1 MNMPPKSAVSAEGA
15 SNMTR
20 SLAILAVL
28 LAALTTRAAAP
39 TTAPSDNLGAM
50 ELRAQTAFD
59 KGDYATALPLFMN
72 LEKKLADKPDKLGPI
87 QEKIRV
93 CKKNLLKDPPK
104 DLQQFLSSKPED
116 RSSPER
122 RTPHVRPKDGQVLEV
137 AIKDLGNFEYDAE
150 KGGNLPEDVTK
161 LNGAK
166 IRTHGFMIPLDQAD
180 NITEFALVPS
190 LFACC
195 FGAPPQVQHTMVVR
209 TPKGKA
215 VGYFPD
221 EITIEGLLKVEE
233 KKEDGLI
240 ISVFEVDCTSVKPM
254 PK

>member
-1 MNMPPKSAVSAEGA
+1 MVRLLIS
-15 SNMTR
+15 
-20 SLAILAVL
+20 AILVGVL
-28 LAALTTRAAAP
+28 SASAMAQTTK
-39 TTAPSDNLGAM
+39 PSQETIGAM

-72 LEKKLADKPDKLGPI
+72 VEKKLTDIGAKPDKLGPI

-104 DLQQFLSSKPED
+104 DLQNFLSAKPEENVT
-116 RSSPER
+116 PEKR
-122 RTPHVRPKDGQVLEV
+122 KPHVRPKDGVALEL

-150 KGGNLPEDVTK
+150 KGGNLPEDVK
-161 LNGAK
+161 ALHGAK

-195 FGAPPQVQHTMVVR
+195 FGQPPQVQHTMVVH

-221 EITIEGLLKVEE
+221 EIVVEGTLVVNE

-240 ISVFEVDCTSVKPM
+240 ISVFEVNCLSVKPM
-254 PK
+254 AK

>member
-1 MNMPPKSAVSAEGA
+1 MLRLAGIAILMATLGASVLAQTTKPASAETIA
-15 SNMTR
+15 
-20 SLAILAVL
+20 
-28 LAALTTRAAAP
+28 
-39 TTAPSDNLGAM
+39 AM

-72 LEKKLADKPDKLGPI
+72 AEKKLIEGGAKPERLGPL

-104 DLQQFLSSKPED
+104 DLQNFQNQTPAAD
-116 RSSPER
+116 TTSPEKR
-122 RTPHVRPKDGQVLEV
+122 KPHVVPKDGKALEL

-150 KGGNLPEDVTK
+150 K
-161 LNGAK
+161 
-166 IRTHGFMIPLDQAD
+166 
-180 NITEFALVPS
+180 
-190 LFACC
+190 
-195 FGAPPQVQHTMVVR
+195 PPQVQHTIVVH

-221 EITIEGLLKVEE
+221 EIVVEGTLVVNE

-240 ISVFEVDCTSVKPM
+240 ISVFEVNCTSVKPM
-254 PK
+254 AK

>member
-1 MNMPPKSAVSAEGA
+1 MVRLLVSAVLIGTLSASA
-15 SNMTR
+15 MAQSTK
-20 SLAILAVL
+20 
-28 LAALTTRAAAP
+28 
-39 TTAPSDNLGAM
+39 PSQSENIGAM

-72 LEKKLADKPDKLGPI
+72 LEKKLADKPDKLGPL

-104 DLQQFLSSKPED
+104 DLQNFLTQKPQD
-116 RSSPER
+116 NSTPEKR
-122 RTPHVRPKDGQVLEV
+122 KPHVRPKDGQVMEL
-137 AIKDLGNFEYDAE
+137 AIKELGNFDYDAE
-150 KGGNLPEDVTK
+150 KGGNLPEDVK
-161 LNGAK
+161 ALNGVK

-195 FGAPPQVQHTMVVR
+195 FGQPPQVQHTMVVH

-221 EITIEGLLKVEE
+221 EIIVEGTLKVDE

-240 ISVFEVDCTSVKPM
+240 VSVFEMDCNSVKPM
-254 PK
+254 AK

>member
-1 MNMPPKSAVSAEGA
+1 MVRLLVSAVLIGTLSASA
-15 SNMTR
+15 M
-20 SLAILAVL
+20 AQ
-28 LAALTTRAAAP
+28 TTK
-39 TTAPSDNLGAM
+39 PSQSENIGAM

-72 LEKKLADKPDKLGPI
+72 LEKKLADKPDKLGPL

-104 DLQQFLSSKPED
+104 DLQNFLTQKPQD
-116 RSSPER
+116 NSTPEKR
-122 RTPHVRPKDGQVLEV
+122 KPHVRPKDGQVMEL
-137 AIKDLGNFEYDAE
+137 AIKELGNFDYDAE
-150 KGGNLPEDVTK
+150 KGGNLPEDVK
-161 LNGAK
+161 ALNGVK

-195 FGAPPQVQHTMVVR
+195 FGQPPQVQHTMVVH

-221 EITIEGLLKVEE
+221 EIIVEGTLKVDE

-240 ISVFEVDCTSVKPM
+240 VSVFEMDCNSVKPM
-254 PK
+254 AK

>member
-1 MNMPPKSAVSAEGA
+1 MLRVAGIAMLMAMLGA
-15 SNMTR
+15 SAMGQ
-20 SLAILAVL
+20 
-28 LAALTTRAAAP
+28 TTK
-39 TTAPSDNLGAM
+39 PSQADVAAM

-59 KGDYATALPLFMN
+59 KGDYATALPLLMN
-72 LEKKLADKPDKLGPI
+72 VEKKLTGGGGKSDRLGPV

-104 DLQQFLSSKPED
+104 DLRNFLNQTPADNATPEK
-116 RSSPER
+116 RK
-122 RTPHVRPKDGQVLEV
+122 PHVKPKEGQALEL

-150 KGGNLPEDVTK
+150 KGGNIPEDVK
-161 LNGAK
+161 NLNGAK

-195 FGAPPQVQHTMVVR
+195 FGQPPQVQHTMVVH

-221 EITIEGLLKVEE
+221 EIVIEGTLVVNE
-233 KKEDGLI
+233 KKEDGLV
-240 ISVFEVDCTSVKPM
+240 ISVFEVNCQSVKPM
-254 PK
+254 AK

>member
-1 MNMPPKSAVSAEGA
+1 MVRLLAIAVLVVAMGA
-15 SNMTR
+15 SAMAQTTKPSQSENIP
-20 SLAILAVL
+20 AIEA
-28 LAALTTRAAAP
+28 
-39 TTAPSDNLGAM
+39 
-50 ELRAQTAFD
+50 RAQLAFD

-72 LEKKLADKPDKLGPI
+72 LEKKLAGKPDQLGPI

-104 DLQQFLSSKPED
+104 DLKNFLTQTPTDNATPEK
-116 RSSPER
+116 RK
-122 RTPHVRPKDGQVLEV
+122 PHVRPKDGGIYEV
-137 AIKDLGNFEYDAE
+137 AIKDVGNFEYDAE
-150 KGGNLPEDVTK
+150 KGGNIPEDVK
-161 LNGAK
+161 NLNGVK

-195 FGAPPQVQHTMVVR
+195 FGQPPQVQHTMVVH

-221 EITIEGLLKVEE
+221 EIVVEGTLVVNE
-233 KKEDGLI
+233 KKEDGLVV
-240 ISVFEVDCTSVKPM
+240 SVFEVNCMSVKPM
-254 PK
+254 AK

>member
-1 MNMPPKSAVSAEGA
+1 MRRITVI
-15 SNMTR
+15 
-20 SLAILAVL
+20 AILM
-28 LAALTTRAAAP
+28 AALSASAMAQTTK
-39 TTAPSDNLGAM
+39 PSQNENLGAM

-72 LEKKLADKPDKLGPI
+72 IEKKLLEKKDPPKKVEAI

-104 DLQQFLSSKPED
+104 DLQNFLNQKPAD
-116 RSSPER
+116 NVTPEKR
-122 RTPHVRPKDGQVLEV
+122 KPHVKPQEGQALEL

-150 KGGNLPEDVTK
+150 KGGNIPEDVK
-161 LNGAK
+161 NLNGTK
-166 IRTHGFMIPLDQAD
+166 VRTHGFMIPLDQAD
-180 NITEFALVPS
+180 NISEFALVPS

-195 FGAPPQVQHTMVVR
+195 FGQPPQVQHTLVVH

-221 EITIEGLLKVEE
+221 EIVVEGTLRVNE
-233 KKEDGLI
+233 KKEDGLV
-240 ISVFEVDCTSVKPM
+240 ISVFEIDCNSVKPM
-254 PK
+254 AK

>member
-1 MNMPPKSAVSAEGA
+1 MLRLVLILICMSAISASALAQTTKPSAETIGA
-15 SNMTR
+15 
-20 SLAILAVL
+20 I
-28 LAALTTRAAAP
+28 
-39 TTAPSDNLGAM
+39 

-72 LEKKLADKPDKLGPI
+72 LEKKLADKPDKLGPV

-104 DLQQFLSSKPED
+104 DLQAFLNQKPAD
-116 RSSPER
+116 AASPEKR
-122 RTPHVRPKDGQVLEV
+122 KPHVRPKDGQVLEV

-150 KGGNLPEDVTK
+150 KGGNLPEDVK
-161 LNGAK
+161 GLNGAK

-195 FGAPPQVQHTMVVR
+195 FGQPPQVQHTMVVH

-221 EITIEGLLKVEE
+221 EIVVEGLLKVDE

-240 ISVFEVDCTSVKPM
+240 ISVFEVDCLSVKPM

>member
-1 MNMPPKSAVSAEGA
+1 MV
-15 SNMTR
+15 R
-20 SLAILAVL
+20 LLAILTLISAL
-28 LAALTTRAAAP
+28 GAAAMAQTTRPLQTENAAA
-39 TTAPSDNLGAM
+39 M
-50 ELRAQTAFD
+50 QVRAQTAFD

-72 LEKKLADKPDKLGPI
+72 LEKKLADKPDQLGPI

-93 CKKNLLKDPPK
+93 CKKNLLKDPPR
-104 DLQQFLSSKPED
+104 DLQNFLSQKPTD
-116 RSSPER
+116 AATTPEKR
-122 RTPHVRPKDGQVLEV
+122 KPHVRPKEGQVYEV

-150 KGGNLPEDVTK
+150 KGGNLPEDVK
-161 LNGAK
+161 GLNGAK

-195 FGAPPQVQHTMVVR
+195 FGQPPQVQHTMVVH

-221 EITIEGLLKVEE
+221 EIVIEGTLVVNE
-233 KKEDGLI
+233 KKEDGMI
-240 ISVFEVDCTSVKPM
+240 VSVFEVNCNSVKPM
-254 PK
+254 AK

>member
-1 MNMPPKSAVSAEGA
+1 MVRIGAIAILMATLSASAIAQTTKPSAE
-15 SNMTR
+15 N
-20 SLAILAVL
+20 I
-28 LAALTTRAAAP
+28 
-39 TTAPSDNLGAM
+39 GAM

-72 LEKKLADKPDKLGPI
+72 LEKKLADKPDKLGPL

-104 DLQQFLSSKPED
+104 DLQNFLNQKPQD
-116 RSSPER
+116 NATPEKR
-122 RTPHVRPKDGQVLEV
+122 KPHIKPKDGQTLDL

-150 KGGNLPEDVTK
+150 KGGNIPEDVK
-161 LNGAK
+161 QLHGSR

-195 FGAPPQVQHTMVVR
+195 FGQPPQVQHTMVVH

-221 EITIEGLLKVEE
+221 EIIVEGTLKVDE

-240 ISVFEVDCTSVKPM
+240 ISVFEVDCISVKPM

>member
-1 MNMPPKSAVSAEGA
+1 MVRLVGISILMATLCASAMAQ
-15 SNMTR
+15 
-20 SLAILAVL
+20 
-28 LAALTTRAAAP
+28 TTK
-39 TTAPSDNLGAM
+39 PSQNENIGAM
-50 ELRAQTAFD
+50 QLRAQTAFD

-72 LEKKLADKPDKLGPI
+72 VEKKLTDGGAKADKLGPI

-104 DLQQFLSSKPED
+104 DLQSFLGQKPQD
-116 RSSPER
+116 NVTPEKR
-122 RTPHVRPKDGQVLEV
+122 KPHVRPKDGQVLEV

-150 KGGNLPEDVTK
+150 KGGNLPEDVK
-161 LNGAK
+161 ALNGAK
-166 IRTHGFMIPLDQAD
+166 VRTHGFMIPLDQAD

-195 FGAPPQVQHTMVVR
+195 FGQPPQVQHTMVVH

-221 EITIEGLLKVEE
+221 EIVVEGTLKVDE

-240 ISVFEVDCTSVKPM
+240 ISVFEVDCLSVKPM
-254 PK
+254 AK

>member
-1 MNMPPKSAVSAEGA
+1 MMRLAGI
-15 SNMTR
+15 
-20 SLAILAVL
+20 AILMAL
-28 LAALTTRAAAP
+28 LSIPTFAQTTKPAAAE
-39 TTAPSDNLGAM
+39 TIAAF

-72 LEKKLADKPDKLGPI
+72 LEKKLIDAGAKQDKLGPV

-93 CKKNLLKDPPK
+93 CKNNLLKNPPK
-104 DLQQFLSSKPED
+104 DLQNLQSQKPAD
-116 RSSPER
+116 NVTPEKR
-122 RTPHVRPKDGQVLEV
+122 KPHVRPKDGQALEL

-150 KGGNLPEDVTK
+150 KGGNLPEDVK
-161 LNGAK
+161 ALHGAK

-195 FGAPPQVQHTMVVR
+195 FGQPPQVQHTMVVH

-221 EITIEGLLKVEE
+221 EIVVEGTLVVNE

-240 ISVFEVDCTSVKPM
+240 ISVFEVNCNSVKPM
-254 PK
+254 AK

>member
-1 MNMPPKSAVSAEGA
+1 MVRLLAIAVIICTLGA
-15 SNMTR
+15 SA
-20 SLAILAVL
+20 SAQ
-28 LAALTTRAAAP
+28 TTKPSA
-39 TTAPSDNLGAM
+39 SDNIPAI
-50 ELRAQTAFD
+50 EARAQLAFD

-72 LEKKLADKPDKLGPI
+72 LEKKLADKPNQLGPI

-104 DLQQFLSSKPED
+104 DLQNFLTQKPVD
-116 RSSPER
+116 NATPEKR
-122 RTPHVRPKDGQVLEV
+122 KPHVRPKDGQVLEL

-150 KGGNLPEDVTK
+150 KGGNLPEDVK
-161 LNGAK
+161 ALNGAK

-195 FGAPPQVQHTMVVR
+195 FGQPPQVQHTMVVH

-221 EITIEGLLKVEE
+221 EIVIEGALVVNE

-240 ISVFEVDCTSVKPM
+240 ISVFEVNCNSVKPM
-254 PK
+254 AK

>member
-1 MNMPPKSAVSAEGA
+1 MVRLLAIFSLVGLLCGSAVAQ
-15 SNMTR
+15 
-20 SLAILAVL
+20 
-28 LAALTTRAAAP
+28 TTKPAQ
-39 TTAPSDNLGAM
+39 SDNLVSI
-50 ELRAQTAFD
+50 ETRATLAFD

-104 DLQQFLSSKPED
+104 DLQNFLTQKPAAD
-116 RSSPER
+116 NASPEKR
-122 RTPHVRPKDGQVLEV
+122 KPHVKPKEGQAYEI
-137 AIKDLGNFEYDAE
+137 AIKDLGNFEYDSE
-150 KGGNLPEDVTK
+150 KGGNIPEDVK
-161 LNGAK
+161 SLNGAK

-180 NITEFALVPS
+180 NISEFALVPS

-195 FGAPPQVQHTMVVR
+195 FGQPPQVQHTMVVH

-221 EITIEGLLKVEE
+221 EIVIEGALVVNE
-233 KKEDGLI
+233 KKEDGLV
-240 ISVFEVDCTSVKPM
+240 ISVFEVNCLSVKPM
-254 PK
+254 AK

>member
-1 MNMPPKSAVSAEGA
+1 MVRLLAIAVLVVAMGA
-15 SNMTR
+15 SAMAQTTKPSQSENIA
-20 SLAILAVL
+20 AIEA
-28 LAALTTRAAAP
+28 
-39 TTAPSDNLGAM
+39 
-50 ELRAQTAFD
+50 RAQLAFD

-72 LEKKLADKPDKLGPI
+72 LEKKLAGKPDQLGPI

-104 DLQQFLSSKPED
+104 DLKNFLTQTPTDNATPEK
-116 RSSPER
+116 RK
-122 RTPHVRPKDGQVLEV
+122 PHVRPKDGGIYEV
-137 AIKDLGNFEYDAE
+137 AIKDVGNFEYDAE
-150 KGGNLPEDVTK
+150 KGGNIPEDVK
-161 LNGAK
+161 NLNGVK

-195 FGAPPQVQHTMVVR
+195 FGQPPQVQHTMVVH

-221 EITIEGLLKVEE
+221 EIVVEGTLVVNE
-233 KKEDGLI
+233 KKEDGLVV
-240 ISVFEVDCTSVKPM
+240 SVFEVNCMSVKPM
-254 PK
+254 AK